1 MSSTKLHPMFSGGC
15 RAVSCRIV
23 SFSLFMAV
31 LRSMV
36 KYHESLEMR
45 INEVSLPNAF
55 ISMDRRTER
64 IRK

>member
-1 MSSTKLHPMFSGGC
+1 M
-15 RAVSCRIV
+15 
-23 SFSLFMAV
+23 
-31 LRSMV
+31 